1 MQIKWKKSHPLTVG
15 VEWEF
20 QILDRNTLQ
29 PKDIFEKIYDQLE
42 LEITPFI
49 HKEVYQSMLEIVTP
63 PCENEKEVL
72 NIFRNIFENIKPLA
86 EKENFHLIG
95 LGTLFIK
102 NSNATQINI
111 SPRYKLFAQEFQEIL
126 KDFYIY
132 GIHIHIGIPSP
143 DWAIRTFNNLVF
155 YAPLLLALS
164 ANSIFYR
171 GVNTGIHS
179 YRMVL
184 FERLPRAELPR
195 QFKNFEEFEEI
206 FLNLL
211 KSKAIEGIKDIWW
224 HIRPRPDFGTI
235 EIRVFDSLWDL
246 ERLSFLIKLIRAIA
260 LYSEKYQDD
269 FLPPEILNQ
278 NWWWAKRYS
287 LDADFI
293 DKKGRRALKQVAFD
307 LIYKLEDLGILRSL
321 NYSVGEFTKL
331 LRKPSPAKELLFKSK
346 AIGLEKVIKIAAVV

>member
-1 MQIKWKKSHPLTVG
+1 MKLKWKESTPLTVG

-29 PKDIFEKIYDQLE
+29 PKDVFENIYDQLE
-42 LEITPFI
+42 PALVPFI
-49 HKEVYQSMLEIVTP
+49 HKEVYQSMLEIVSP
-63 PCENEKEVL
+63 PCENEKEAINL
-72 NIFRNIFENIKPLA
+72 FEEIFENLKPLT
-86 EKENFHLIG
+86 EKENIHLIG

-102 NSNATQINI
+102 NINSTQINI
-111 SPRYKLFAQEFQEIL
+111 SPRYKLFAEEFQEIL

-143 DWAIRTFNNLVF
+143 DWAIRTFNNLVL

-171 GVNTGIHS
+171 GINTGIHS

-184 FERLPRAELPR
+184 FEKLPRAELPR
-195 QFKNFEEFEEI
+195 QFKNYEEFQEI
-206 FLNLL
+206 FQNLL
-211 KSKAIEGIKDIWW
+211 KTKVIENIKDIWW

-246 ERLSFLIKLIRAIA
+246 ERLKLLIKLVRAIA

-269 FLPPEILNQ
+269 ILPPEILNQ

-293 DKKGRRALKQVAFD
+293 DKNGRKALKQVAFD
-307 LIYKLEDLGILRSL
+307 LIYKLADLGILKKL
-321 NYSVGEFTKL
+321 NYSVGEFTKF

-346 AIGLEKVIKIAAVV
+346 AVGLEKVIKMGAVV